1 VSNAQTRLSLSL
13 DGRASDRPRAARH
26 WVADHCAELQLD
38 VDGTDLSL
46 LVSELVTN
54 ACVHGADPILVHL
67 DVDHWRVRVE
77 VEDGSPMMPE
87 AQRPDAR
94 STIGRGLLI
103 VESLSRAWG
112 AERVGA
118 GKVVWAE
125 APIRPRGSNITRPE
139 PVT

>member
-1 VSNAQTRLSLSL
+1 
-13 DGRASDRPRAARH
+13 
-26 WVADHCAELQLD
+26 VADRCAELHPD
-38 VDGTDLSL
+38 IDGADLML

-54 ACVHGADPILVHL
+54 ACVHGAEPVRVRL
-67 DVDHWRVRVE
+67 DVDQGRVRVE

-87 AQRPDAR
+87 VQRPDGR

-125 APIRPRGSNITRPE
+125 VPIRTGGSNVTRRE

>member
-1 VSNAQTRLSLSL
+1 VPDAWTRLSLSL
-13 DGRASDRPRAARH
+13 DGRAAGRPRAARH
-26 WVADHCAELQLD
+26 WMADRCAELHLD
-38 VDGTDLSL
+38 MDVTDLLL

-54 ACVHGADPILVHL
+54 ACVHGAEPMRVLL
-67 DVDHWRVRVE
+67 DVDEGRVRVE

-87 AQRPDAR
+87 VQRPDGS

-103 VESLSRAWG
+103 VKSLSRAWG

-125 APIRPRGSNITRPE
+125 MPIRPGGSNLNRGAQ
-139 PVT
+139 